1 MTYSISNEKY
11 NVYPS
16 GKRLKTEIW
25 DAVEKPVVYQTACIF
40 YRCILLYE
48 IHGCLNICLYK
59 LKHALKYPGALDS

>member
-25 DAVEKPVVYQTACIF
+25 DAVKNLVVYQTA
-40 YRCILLYE
+40 RVVL
-48 IHGCLNICLYK
+48 
-59 LKHALKYPGALDS
+59 